1 MRIGA
6 YACCL
11 VHLDAGQAV
20 RNLYLAASMVICCAY
35 VTGGFNHHILAY
47 LLEIDGIEEFVIKC
61 ATVEKK
67 EKEQISE
74 RGLMS
79 KKNSG

>member
-1 MRIGA
+1 
-6 YACCL
+6 
-11 VHLDAGQAV
+11 
-20 RNLYLAASMVICCAY
+20 MVICCAY